1 MQEAADGSGK
11 IEDGL
16 NTAADGNKTITKT
29 LRSFPPVLLLS

>member
-16 NTAADGNKTITKT
+16 NTAADGNKNNYQK
-29 LRSFPPVLLLS
+29 P